1 MPQINGRV
9 SVAAN
14 AIIANQ
20 LTGSL
25 YEFAPT
31 DAFVEF
37 GLVAAAVGL
46 NTSVITGT
54 DVLMD
59 DQEISA
65 ANRFP
70 VYPDDFTLN
79 DAVGR
84 GERLIL
90 KLRNTT
96 GVAIIVNYSIKLTPL
111 APAVVEE

>member
-14 AIIANQ
+14 AIVANQ

-37 GLVAAAVGL
+37 GLTASAVGL
-46 NTSVITGT
+46 NASVITGT

-59 DQEISA
+59 DQEISSQ
-65 ANRFP
+65 NRFP

-96 GVAIIVNYSIKLTPL
+96 GVAITVFYSVKLTPL
-111 APAVVEE
+111 APAAVAE

>member
-1 MPQINGRV
+1 MPQINGQV

-20 LTGSL
+20 LAGSVF
-25 YEFAPT
+25 EFSPT

-37 GLVAAAVGL
+37 GVVAAAVGI
-46 NTSVITGT
+46 NASVITGT
-54 DVLMD
+54 DILMD
-59 DQEISA
+59 DQGVSF

-96 GVAIIVNYSIKLTPL
+96 GVAILVNYSVKLTPL
-111 APAVVEE
+111 APAAMA